1 MTDNSSWVYQ
11 GRQQH
16 GWFGTGTSPTGG
28 APPSAAAG
36 WLPPL
41 TLGERLKYVLGGVF
55 ARVPSR
61 DRPRWSSVLASSASL
76 ERAVQAWSDASG
88 LGRDAFRNSLLDH
101 YANHETV
108 DQLRRAASG
117 IVKGET
123 YDDLST
129 ASDSLA
135 EAAVSIGSDNWA
147 RFVASAG
154 RRAPEGG
161 FAGEGGPPGNF
172 HILDPVYS
180 HEPPPVRLVADATRP
195 DIPEAAFALRIIV
208 GSVIEAE
215 QASPTIPPMVS
226 PQTYGTMLHARLKQ
240 ALIEANLPG
249 LAAEASYKDGT
260 AAEYGDPGSV
270 RTDVVLRDVD
280 SNVMAVWDYKTGL
293 NTSMPNSR
301 RIQIQNS
308 VQTIYGQVPAF
319 IIPIDIAYARR

>member
-88 LGRDAFRNSLLDH
+88 LGRDAFRSRLLDH
-101 YANHETV
+101 YANDETV

-117 IVKGET
+117 IVKGKT

-161 FAGEGGPPGNF
+161 FAGEGDSPGNF

-180 HEPPPVRLVADATRP
+180 HAPPPVRLVADATRP
-195 DIPEAAFALRIIV
+195 DIPEAALALRIIV
-208 GSVIEAE
+208 GRVIEAE
-215 QASPTIPPMVS
+215 EASPTIPRWCPRKRMGRCCTPGS
-226 PQTYGTMLHARLKQ
+226 SRRSLRLTCLDLRLKHHIRTEQ
-240 ALIEANLPG
+240 LRNTEILGLLGQMWCLGMLIA
-249 LAAEASYKDGT
+249 T
-260 AAEYGDPGSV
+260 
-270 RTDVVLRDVD
+270 
-280 SNVMAVWDYKTGL
+280 
-293 NTSMPNSR
+293 
-301 RIQIQNS
+301 
-308 VQTIYGQVPAF
+308 
-319 IIPIDIAYARR
+319 